1 MSFRLQNNSKIW
13 DREYLLKRLNWLVE
27 KSSQALFAKMFSAEV
42 MQTNF
47 GQALSDKQ
55 FYCANFICCTNLSFL
70 NISQYK
76 QPELKTIL

>member
-1 MSFRLQNNSKIW
+1 
-13 DREYLLKRLNWLVE
+13 VE

-55 FYCANFICCTNLSFL
+55 FYFANFICCTNLSFF